1 MMNVGDFVVQEEL
14 IPSCMR
20 TAMRIGHAWELCV
33 SNYDFLLRQTPVSF
47 EVDGDEL
54 IDDESK
60 MMTTPLDIH

>member
-1 MMNVGDFVVQEEL
+1 
-14 IPSCMR
+14 MR

-54 IDDESK
+54 IYDESK